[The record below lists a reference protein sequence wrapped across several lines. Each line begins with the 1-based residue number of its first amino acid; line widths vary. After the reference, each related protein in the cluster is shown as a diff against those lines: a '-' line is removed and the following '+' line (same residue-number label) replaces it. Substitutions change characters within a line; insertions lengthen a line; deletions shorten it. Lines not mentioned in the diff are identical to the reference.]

1 VANFRETQLRHIKP
15 GMSASVYILSK
26 PNERFEGVVDSVG
39 FGVTPDAD
47 IVGRLSQG
55 LPDVQ
60 RTLNWVHLASRFP
73 VRVRI
78 KAGPNDLFRLS
89 ESAVV
94 IIQGESSQRSAR

>member
-1 VANFRETQLRHIKP
+1 MTSCRCRSGADL
-15 GMSASVYILSK
+15 ASSIAA
-26 PNERFEGVVDSVG
+26 EFGGDSVG

-47 IVGRLSQG
+47 IVGRLSQS

-78 KAGPNDLFRLS
+78 KAGPNNLFRLG

-94 IIQGESSQRSAR
+94 IIHSESAHSGTR

>member
-1 VANFRETQLRHIKP
+1 MSRP
-15 GMSASVYILSK
+15 GVRYK
-26 PNERFEGVVDSVG
+26 GVVDSVG
-39 FGVTPDAD
+39 FGVTPDSD
-47 IVGRLSQG
+47 VVGHISSPG

-78 KAGPNDLFRLS
+78 QDQPTDVFRLG

-94 IIQGESSQRSAR
+94 IIRGNAPPKSGE